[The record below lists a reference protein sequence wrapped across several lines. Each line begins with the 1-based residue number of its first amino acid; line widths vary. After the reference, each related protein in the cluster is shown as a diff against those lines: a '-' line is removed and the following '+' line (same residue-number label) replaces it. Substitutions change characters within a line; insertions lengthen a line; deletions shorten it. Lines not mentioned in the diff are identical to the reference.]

1 MRHLISPMVTV
12 FVVLWIGASV
22 AAAQSSQPV
31 DSPLHS
37 VIGTVTR
44 LSNSSIW
51 LKARDAEREIRI
63 DRSTSVSTKSATHTN
78 DLVLRTPDPERQRTF
93 KDLIKVGDEA
103 QVSYRENDGVL
114 TAVRVNVRPE
124 TRKK

>member
-22 AAAQSSQPV
+22 AASQDSQPA

-44 LSNSSIW
+44 VSNSSFW
-51 LKARDAEREIRI
+51 LQARDAEREIRI
-63 DRSTSVSTKSATHTN
+63 DRSTSVSAKTATHTN
-78 DLVLRTPDPERQRTF
+78 DLVLRTPDPKRSLRNF
-93 KDLIKVGDEA
+93 IKIGDEA
-103 QVSYRENDGVL
+103 QVSYREKDGVL
-114 TAVRVNVRPE
+114 TAVRVNVKPK
-124 TRKK
+124 TRNN